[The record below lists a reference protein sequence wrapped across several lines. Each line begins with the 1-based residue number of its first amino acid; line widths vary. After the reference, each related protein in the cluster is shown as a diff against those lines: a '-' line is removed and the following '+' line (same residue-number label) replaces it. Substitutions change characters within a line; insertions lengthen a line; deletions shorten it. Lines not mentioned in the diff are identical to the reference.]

1 MIIILEAGATP
12 TQREDLIADLKT
24 RLLAVATLNAN
35 LTKNNRQRS

>member
-1 MIIILEAGATP
+1 MIIILEAGA

-35 LTKNNRQRS
+35 LTKNKRQRS